1 MPRGEATA
9 VPHAGADRPSGRCA
23 QMGTPA
29 ALRRFDQFDF
39 RDMFADV
46 RSVAIVGNAA
56 TILEFYN
63 GELIDSHDMVV
74 RFNRAQ
80 MTGIEN
86 KIGRRTDLLVANEKN
101 CLEIAPS
108 PADTLKPRCV
118 LSFVLREPGFDIAP
132 FRAWVGDEIPTLC
145 APPPDIIG
153 FEQTGRTRLLT
164 QGSYALYFLLS
175 SLPIERLFVTGFT
188 MFGAGPG
195 GSQKYYEPNKHKRAL
210 GTYHDLDQ
218 EPRLFCDMLA
228 SFKGA
233 LQVTEE
239 VAGLLQRLG
248 YGDLLKGP
256 RAQDRRL
263 PSLTLSERLRA
274 RLAHQL
280 LRWGTRMRRSVEK
293 SNRAYFE
300 SIKR

>member
-1 MPRGEATA
+1 MPKADSTA
-9 VPHAGADRPSGRCA
+9 ISRTQVARPPGFPDRVPV
-23 QMGTPA
+23 

-39 RDMFADV
+39 RDMFAGA

-56 TILEFYN
+56 TILEFDN

-80 MTGIEN
+80 TTGVED
-86 KIGRRTDLLVANEKN
+86 KIGRRTDLLVANELN

-108 PADTLKPRCV
+108 PAETVKPRCV

-132 FRAWVGDEIPTLC
+132 FRAWVGDDIPTLC
-145 APPPDIIG
+145 SLPPDIIG
-153 FEQTGRTRLLT
+153 FDQTGRTRLLT
-164 QGSYALYFLLS
+164 QGSYTLYFLLNS
-175 SLPIERLFVTGFT
+175 IRIERLFVTGFT

-195 GSQKYYEPNKHKRAL
+195 GAQKYYEPRKDKRTL

-218 EPRLFCDMLA
+218 EPRLFCEMLA

-239 VAGLLQRLG
+239 VSGLLQRLG
-248 YGDLLKGP
+248 YGDLIKGP
-256 RAQDRRL
+256 RAQDGRL
-263 PSLTLSERLRA
+263 PPLTLSERLRA
-274 RLAHQL
+274 RLAHHL

-293 SNRAYFE
+293 SNRAVFE

>member
-1 MPRGEATA
+1 MPN
-9 VPHAGADRPSGRCA
+9 ADLTDIAHTQVVGPSGFGA
-23 QMGTPA
+23 SGPA
-29 ALRRFDQFDF
+29 ALRRIDQFDF
-39 RDMFADV
+39 RDLFADI

-56 TILEFYN
+56 TILEFDN

-80 MTGIEN
+80 TAGIED
-86 KIGRRTDLLVANEKN
+86 KIGRRTDLLVANELN

-108 PADTLKPRCV
+108 PADTVRPRCV
-118 LSFVLREPGFDIAP
+118 LSFVLREPGFDITP
-132 FRAWVGDEIPTLC
+132 FRTWVGDGIPTLC
-145 APPPDIIG
+145 SVPPDIIG
-153 FEQTGRTRLLT
+153 FKQTGRTRLLT
-164 QGSYALYFLLS
+164 QGSYTLYFLLNS
-175 SLPIERLFVTGFT
+175 IRFERLFITGFT

-195 GSQKYYEPNKHKRAL
+195 GSQKYYEPTKHKRSL

-218 EPRLFCDMLA
+218 EPRLFCEMLA
-228 SFKGA
+228 SFKGT

-239 VAGLLQRLG
+239 VSGLLTRLG
-248 YGDLLKGP
+248 YGDLIKGP
-256 RAQDRRL
+256 RGQDSRL

-300 SIKR
+300 GIER

>member
-1 MPRGEATA
+1 MPNADLTA
-9 VPHAGADRPSGRCA
+9 IARKQVVGPSGLSA
-23 QMGTPA
+23 SGPA

-39 RDMFADV
+39 RDLFADI

-56 TILEFYN
+56 TILEFDN
-63 GELIDSHDMVV
+63 GELIDRHDMVV

-80 MTGIEN
+80 TAGVED
-86 KIGRRTDLLVANEKN
+86 KIGRRTDLLVANELN

-108 PADTLKPRCV
+108 PAETLKPRCV
-118 LSFVLREPGFDIAP
+118 LSFVLREPGFDITP
-132 FRAWVGDEIPTLC
+132 FRAWVGDDIPTLC
-145 APPPDIIG
+145 SLPPDIIG
-153 FEQTGRTRLLT
+153 FKQTGRTRLLT
-164 QGSYALYFLLS
+164 QGSYTLYFLLNS
-175 SLPIERLFVTGFT
+175 IRFERLFITGFT

-195 GSQKYYEPNKHKRAL
+195 GSQKYYEPTKHKRSL

-218 EPRLFCDMLA
+218 EPRLFCEMLA
-228 SFKGA
+228 SFKGT

-239 VAGLLQRLG
+239 VSGLLTRLG
-248 YGDLLKGP
+248 YGDLIKGP
-256 RAQDRRL
+256 RGQDGRL
-263 PSLTLSERLRA
+263 PSLSLSERFRA

-300 SIKR
+300 GIER